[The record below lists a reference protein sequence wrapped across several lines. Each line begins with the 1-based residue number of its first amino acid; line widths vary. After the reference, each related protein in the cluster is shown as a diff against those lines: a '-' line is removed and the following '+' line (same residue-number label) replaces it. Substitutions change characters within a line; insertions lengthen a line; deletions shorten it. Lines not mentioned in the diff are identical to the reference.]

1 MALLLPLR
9 AEMPKI
15 LAFRCQFWVAAISGL
30 ALAACGGGLQG
41 DRIAQTIKD
50 DVVSLGG
57 TSLKSVTCPPQI
69 TPQKDATFEC
79 TGELTTGYTF
89 TIKVT
94 QRDDKGTLAWDVPNT
109 PSLLNVSKIEGLIQ
123 DSLKAELGTSPTVDC
138 DGTYKPIQPGQRF
151 ECKLQLVA
159 KAADTAGGNNKAK
172 KPAVEKI
179 AVIVD
184 EQGGIGW
191 QRVFKDAAP
200 KTGKAA
206 SATNPS
212 NANTTSPSNSPDSSS
227 PASATQPA
235 NPDVAPVP
243 VSSPAIAPSPRPA
256 QRPVASS
263 QAAPDKAGASSEP
276 TYQDTLKWED

>member
-1 MALLLPLR
+1 MALLLPRR

-15 LAFRCQFWVAAISGL
+15 PAFHCQRLVATIASLG
-30 ALAACGGGLQG
+30 LAACGGGVQG
-41 DRIAQTIKD
+41 DRIAQTIKE

-57 TSLKSVTCPPQI
+57 TSLKSVACPPTI

-109 PSLLNVSKIEGLIQ
+109 PGLLNVSKIEGLIQ
-123 DSLKAELGTSPTVDC
+123 DSLKAELGDRPTVDC

-151 ECKLQLVA
+151 ECKLRVA
-159 KAADTAGGNNKAK
+159 AKTADKAAGNGKAK
-172 KPAVEKI
+172 KGADEKI

-191 QRVFKDAAP
+191 QRVFKDASP
-200 KTGKAA
+200 KTGKTA
-206 SATNPS
+206 SASSPS
-212 NANTTSPSNSPDSSS
+212 NANSAS
-227 PASATQPA
+227 PALTTTQPA
-235 NPDVAPVP
+235 NPDVAPAP
-243 VSSPAIAPSPRPA
+243 AASPAIAPSPRST
-256 QRPVASS
+256 QRPVASN
-263 QAAPDKAGASSEP
+263 PPVPEKAGTSSEP

>member
-15 LAFRCQFWVAAISGL
+15 PTFHRQYWVAAIAGL
-30 ALAACGGGLQG
+30 VLAACGGGLQG

-57 TSLKSVTCPPQI
+57 TSLKSVACPATI

-94 QRDDKGTLAWDVPNT
+94 QRDDKGTVAWDVPNS
-109 PSLLNVSKIEGLIQ
+109 PGLLNVSKIETLVQ
-123 DSLKAELGTSPTVDC
+123 DALKAELGDRPTVDC

-151 ECKLQLVA
+151 ECKLQLA
-159 KAADTAGGNNKAK
+159 TKAADKAAGTSKANKA
-172 KPAVEKI
+172 AVEKI

-200 KTGKAA
+200 KPGKTA

-212 NANTTSPSNSPDSSS
+212 NASNANSTSTSPAP
-227 PASATQPA
+227 ATQPA
-235 NPDVAPVP
+235 NPSIAPTP
-243 VSSPAIAPSPRPA
+243 AASPAKSPRPA
-256 QRPVASS
+256 QRPVASG
-263 QAAPDKAGASSEP
+263 QAAPDKPGTSSEP
-276 TYQDTLKWED
+276 SYQDTLKWED

>member
-15 LAFRCQFWVAAISGL
+15 PALQRQHWVAAIAGL
-30 ALAACGGGLQG
+30 VLAACGGGLQG

-50 DVVSLGG
+50 DVVSQGG
-57 TSLKSVTCPPQI
+57 TSLKAVACPPQI

-79 TGELTTGYTF
+79 TGELITGYTF

-94 QRDDKGTLAWDVPNT
+94 QRDDKGSVAWDVPT
-109 PSLLNVSKIEGLIQ
+109 SPGLLNVAKIEGLIQ
-123 DSLKAELGTSPTVDC
+123 DSLKAELGDRPTVDC

-151 ECKLQLVA
+151 ECKLQLAA
-159 KAADTAGGNNKAK
+159 KAADKTTGNSTANKA
-172 KPAVEKI
+172 AGEKI

-200 KTGKAA
+200 KPGKTAT
-206 SATNPS
+206 ATNPGNAS
-212 NANTTSPSNSPDSSS
+212 NPSDADSTSAS
-227 PASATQPA
+227 PAPATQPA
-235 NPDVAPVP
+235 TPSVAPTP
-243 VSSPAIAPSPRPA
+243 AASPAKSPRPA
-256 QRPVASS
+256 QQRPVASS
-263 QAAPDKAGASSEP
+263 QAAPDKAGTSSEP